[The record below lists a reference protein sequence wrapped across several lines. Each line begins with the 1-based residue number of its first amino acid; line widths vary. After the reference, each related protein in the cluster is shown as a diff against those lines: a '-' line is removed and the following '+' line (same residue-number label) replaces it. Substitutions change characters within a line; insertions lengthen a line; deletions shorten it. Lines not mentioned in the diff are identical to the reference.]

1 MRTDGIGTYYER
13 LGRWNSMARLL
24 GYGGGR
30 GMLTVHRALADPR
43 AGGRAT
49 RTRLHDL
56 LRQHVE
62 PMTAPRVLDAGCGL
76 GGTMLD
82 LARALDATCVGLTL
96 SPSQAATANAAAEAG
111 GLGERVQ
118 ALVRSYDDPP
128 AGPFDLVVAIESLA
142 HSADPARSLSAL
154 VAVLAP
160 GGQIAIVDDMP
171 LPGVAADPDLARF
184 KAGWQ
189 CPVLWTAV
197 AYREALAA
205 HGLTMVRDDDLS
217 RDCRPR
223 SLRRIAQLTR
233 LNRAVRA
240 IAPSGGL
247 RAVMDSHLGGLA
259 LERLVQRGCMQYRFL
274 VARRPSHQ
282 VS

>member
-1 MRTDGIGTYYER
+1 MDTDGIGTYYER
-13 LGRWNSMARLL
+13 LGRWNGVARLL

-30 GMLTVHRALADPR
+30 ATLTVHRALADPR

-49 RTRLHDL
+49 RTRVHDL
-56 LRQHVE
+56 LRQHAASLR
-62 PMTAPRVLDAGCGL
+62 APRVLDAGCGL

-82 LARALDATCVGLTL
+82 LARALDATCIGLTL
-96 SPSQAATANAAAEAG
+96 SPSQADTANAAAEAG
-111 GLGERVQ
+111 ALAGRVQ

-128 AGPFDLVVAIESLA
+128 PGPFDLVVAIESLA
-142 HSADPARSLSAL
+142 HSADPGRSLTAL

-171 LPGVAADPDLARF
+171 LPGAETDPDLALF

-189 CPVLWTAV
+189 CPVLWTA
-197 AYREALAA
+197 ASYREALVA

-217 RDCRPR
+217 ADCRPR
-223 SLRRIAQLTR
+223 PLSRIARLAR

-240 IAPSGGL
+240 LSPSAAL
-247 RAVMDSHLGGLA
+247 RGVMDSHMGGLA
-259 LERLVQRGCMQYRFL
+259 LERLVRRGAVQYRFL
-274 VARRPSHQ
+274 VARRPSVQ